1 MSGAVCFT
9 EQGIAHAMQLT
20 RGLSGVGQGMRRSS
34 VTQADRVLFIVFVRN
49 FKKIKK
55 KKHDFVEWIGCL
67 AFPEKGRKLCAR

>member
-1 MSGAVCFT
+1 MSRAVCFI

-34 VTQADRVLFIVFVRN
+34 VTQADRVLFIVFFRN
-49 FKKIKK
+49 LKKIK

-67 AFPEKGRKLCAR
+67 AIPEKGRKLCAR